1 LLEDYGKL
9 VENEFWHRFL
19 MFIKEMSEDA
29 MRQCATESYNDQKIR
44 YWQGAFKALEP
55 VYREYPERLY
65 EQIKDEIE
73 G

>member
-1 LLEDYGKL
+1 
-9 VENEFWHRFL
+9 

-44 YWQGAFKALEP
+44 YWQGAFKALEL